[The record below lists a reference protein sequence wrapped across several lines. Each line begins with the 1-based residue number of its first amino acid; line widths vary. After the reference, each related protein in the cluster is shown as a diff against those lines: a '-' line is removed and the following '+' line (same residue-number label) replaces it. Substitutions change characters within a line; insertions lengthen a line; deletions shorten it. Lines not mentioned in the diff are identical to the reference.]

1 MKNLIA
7 FLTLIIFSGN
17 LMGSEPPINNKKV
30 YAFSGLKLRVS
41 PGLDTEVL
49 TVIPYGESVKLLEK
63 TELHESI
70 EWMSGHWVKVQ
81 YGDVSGY
88 IFDGFISDLP
98 VPQHGFEMTKNDLD
112 LTYPLIA
119 WSEYHFDELTDGD
132 TINYE
137 QSEIFHQNLEYGHTL
152 TRKDTPYSFKVTLT
166 LEDTDLAAAYNLLR
180 SLLKTE
186 AERLT
191 FDNKTIFVADND
203 EYIDRIS
210 IKLDQPVLIKELS
223 DSRVSITVSD
233 YQYGCDIRG

>member
-7 FLTLIIFSGN
+7 FLTIIFFYGN
-17 LMGSEPPINNKKV
+17 LMAVEPPVNNRKV

-41 PGLDTEVL
+41 PGLDSEVL
-49 TVIPYGESVKLLEK
+49 TVIPYGESVQLLEK

-81 YGDVSGY
+81 YGIESGY

-98 VPQHGFEMTKNDLD
+98 VPQHGFELSKNDLD

-119 WSEYHFDELTDGD
+119 WSEHHFDELLEGD
-132 TINYE
+132 TINYDF
-137 QSEIFHQNLEYGHTL
+137 SEVLHQNLEHGHTL
-152 TRKDTPYSFKVTLT
+152 TRKDTPYSFKVILK
-166 LEDTDLAAAYNLLR
+166 LADTDLEEAYNLLR

-186 AERLT
+186 AERIT
-191 FDNKTIFVADND
+191 FDNKSIFVADND
-203 EYIDRIS
+203 EYIDRIKV
-210 IKLDQPVLIKELS
+210 KLDQPVLLKELS
-223 DSRVSITVSD
+223 DGSVSITVTD